1 MSKKSAYFIVKS
13 ISDNHDT
20 KKIKKGLDLL
30 PGVKSV
36 IVNTKNG
43 LVGVDYDSS
52 GTSYGKIE
60 NQLNKLGFEIAADAS
75 SISEL

>member
-1 MSKKSAYFIVKS
+1 MSKESVYFIAKPVTG
-13 ISDNHDT
+13 NHDM

-30 PGVKSV
+30 PGVKNV

-52 GTSYGKIE
+52 GVSYDKIE
-60 NQLNKLGFEIAADAS
+60 NQLTKLGYEISADAGNILS
-75 SISEL
+75 N